1 MAYNKREMA
10 AFMDGRNDPN
20 GFIPVLERRLK
31 NPDFKSKH
39 KDYAEKLD
47 QLKRVDKAL
56 KVLEGK

>member
-31 NPDFKSKH
+31 NQSFAYKH
-39 KDYAEKLD
+39 KDYAEKLN

-56 KVLEGK
+56 KALEGK